1 MRAHCLP
8 RLDSLHSRLASSLVI
23 PFAHHHVRVPQL
35 WNTKLPCHMVIYN
48 NSAVTIEQ
56 LCMHICHCVMSV
68 VSKAKAFYCWI
79 CFAFGNIFF
88 SRSWPTVSSFDK
100 VWRSAVLLKNCCY
113 FHWLLWWAKNSS
125 WELLALEG
133 RALHNAQCTSR
144 WQSCYNQI
152 SVLFDLGET
161 LIQLIMLVDPKQ
173 QTCALLGPIMALA
186 CCHAAFFYALSFPH
200 TTTTTS
206 TLSSLAPCRPDNP
219 PATPQAPLWSTRP
232 KSLPFTSECL
242 ISFCKVKFSKFGADI
257 GILKTFLR

>member
-1 MRAHCLP
+1 MYAYMPLCNECCQQSKSILLLDLFCLWQYF
-8 RLDSLHSRLASSLVI
+8 LFKELTYGQFFWQSLKVS
-23 PFAHHHVRVPQL
+23 
-35 WNTKLPCHMVIYN
+35 IY
-48 NSAVTIEQ
+48 
-56 LCMHICHCVMSV
+56 
-68 VSKAKAFYCWI
+68 F
-79 CFAFGNIFF
+79 
-88 SRSWPTVSSFDK
+88 
-100 VWRSAVLLKNCCY
+100 LLKNCCY

-200 TTTTTS
+200 TTTTTT